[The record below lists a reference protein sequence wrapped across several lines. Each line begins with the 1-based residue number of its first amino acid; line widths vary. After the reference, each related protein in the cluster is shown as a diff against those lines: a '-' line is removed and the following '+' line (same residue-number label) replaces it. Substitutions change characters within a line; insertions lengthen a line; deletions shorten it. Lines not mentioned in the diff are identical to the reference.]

1 MAENRI
7 SVAVGAAVG
16 LAAIIG
22 AGIFVL
28 SGTAIA
34 LAGVYSLVAFA
45 IVGVLAL
52 IIALE
57 LGELGSLMPHVKGA
71 SYSYTYAALGS
82 ELGFITGILRYV
94 ALATAI
100 GAIALGFGSYFTSFF
115 GISSDY
121 SIPVAIAIIGALS
134 GVNVLGVKKAAEAD
148 LWLVVI
154 KICILLLFAGFAIYL
169 AFSHAHV
176 FANVSFA
183 LPGGGLI
190 SGIFAASIVVFFAY
204 SGFQS
209 ISSLTDRI
217 SDGSRGYV
225 RSILLAVGISIIV
238 YTLVVFAMLLLM
250 PTAAYKIS
258 ADPLANALKY
268 VGAPEWLL
276 GVVDIGAM
284 VATASATIA
293 MILTASRALYQM
305 SIDGLLPRYFRRYDK
320 RRDAAVNGIL
330 ASAVIGIAVLFA
342 GNIYVIASIAN
353 FGLMFNYMMVG
364 FDVIHF
370 RKRGKRSPFLMPL
383 YPYLPILSI
392 LMILVFFTGMPKEAL
407 VFGIAMVLM
416 LIVAYYALIEDKN
429 RKIERIRI
437 FK

>member
-1 MAENRI
+1 MPKNKI
-7 SVAVGAAVG
+7 SVSVGAAVG

-52 IIALE
+52 TIALE
-57 LGELGSLMPHVKGA
+57 LGELGSLMPRVKGA

-94 ALATAI
+94 SLATAI
-100 GAIALGFGSYFTSFF
+100 GAIALGFGSYFASFF
-115 GISSDY
+115 GISSGY
-121 SIPVAIAIIGALS
+121 SIPVAIAVIAVLS

-148 LWLVVI
+148 LWLVLV
-154 KICILLLFAGFAIYL
+154 KIGILLLFVGFAIYIAL
-169 AFSHAHV
+169 SHAHT

-183 LPGGGLI
+183 MPSGGLLG
-190 SGIFAASIVVFFAY
+190 GIFAASIVVFFAY
-204 SGFQS
+204 SGFQA

-217 SDGSRGYV
+217 SNGSKGYV
-225 RSILLAVGISIIV
+225 RAILLAVGISIII

-268 VGAPEWLL
+268 VGAPNWLL
-276 GVVDIGAM
+276 DVVDIGAM

-305 SIDGLLPRYFRRYDK
+305 SVDGLLPRFFRAYDK
-320 RRDAAVNGIL
+320 HRDAAINGIL

-370 RKRGKRSPFLMPL
+370 RRRGKRSPFLMPL
-383 YPYLPILSI
+383 YPYLPVLSI
-392 LMILVFFTGMPKEAL
+392 SMILVFFSGMPKEAL
-407 VFGIAMVLM
+407 VFGVALVLA
-416 LIVAYYALIEDKN
+416 LIVAYYALIEDKD
-429 RKIERIRI
+429 RRIVRIRI